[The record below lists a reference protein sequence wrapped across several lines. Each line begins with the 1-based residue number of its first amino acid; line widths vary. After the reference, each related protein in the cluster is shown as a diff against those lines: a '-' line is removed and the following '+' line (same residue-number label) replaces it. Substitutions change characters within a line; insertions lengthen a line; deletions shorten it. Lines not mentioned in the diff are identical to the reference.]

1 MSCRF
6 CNSPT
11 PRRQNTCATC
21 RRLIRTRA
29 WYLLA
34 DLWLTYRPEDWTDD
48 VAAFR
53 GNIEVVT
60 SKEQAVADA
69 LGSLRAEGLEPE
81 PAVVVLMERWGRGE
95 ITDKEFRAAQKVI
108 AAHGTLAPPADI
120 AI

>member
-1 MSCRF
+1 MS
-6 CNSPT
+6 SPQH
-11 PRRQNTCATC
+11 PILN
-21 RRLIRTRA
+21 RA
-29 WYLLA
+29 RYQPICLVL
-34 DLWLTYRPEDWTDD
+34 PELH
-48 VAAFR
+48 R

-81 PAVVVLMERWGRGE
+81 AAVVVLMERWGRGE
-95 ITDKEFRAAQKVI
+95 ITDKEFAAAQKVI

>member
-1 MSCRF
+1 MS
-6 CNSPT
+6 SPQH
-11 PRRQNTCATC
+11 PV
-21 RRLIRTRA
+21 RLNRA
-29 WYLLA
+29 CYQPICLGLPK
-34 DLWLTYRPEDWTDD
+34 LHG
-48 VAAFR
+48 

-95 ITDKEFRAAQKVI
+95 ITDKEFSAAQKVI
-108 AAHGTLAPPADI
+108 ATHGTLAPPADI